1 MISNINIHNVE
12 SLTIEPPVE
21 SPSKSGYWWQN
32 LVVKTSDDSIVA
44 IALFSNHE
52 LEVSIEEAKP

>member
-12 SLTIEPPVE
+12 SITIEPPIE

-32 LVVKTSDDSIVA
+32 LVVNTSDDSIVTVV
-44 IALFSNHE
+44 LFSNHE
-52 LEVSIEEAKP
+52 LDVIVEEAKP